1 MPLQVQN
8 IHQEMPDEFGH
19 AHAKTHEAAEHHKAS
34 ELAAS
39 RAQEKY
45 SSMSEAQRNADNA
58 RRRQQEVCILLFLC
72 YACML
77 RAHP

>member
-1 MPLQVQN
+1 MKN
-8 IHQEMPDEFGH
+8 IHEEMPDEFGH

-45 SSMSEAQRNADNA
+45 SSMSEAQRNADAA
-58 RRRQQEVCILLFLC
+58 RQRQNEVCILPSSC
-72 YACML
+72 VTCCACML
-77 RAHP
+77 GVY